1 MAESVRALLCSLAS
15 GQQLMEDRTSDPN
28 GPMGKISRRGLEIA
42 DGALLLLYII
52 AILISINARLSATDD
67 RVLRVPISDQSGESW
82 EFQSYGDRADQ
93 FIRYG
98 AKLFAAVLIV
108 AISALAYRVFA
119 PYQPTL
125 ALVGTFMLLSSAVF
139 ACIAAMLGL
148 ILGEGFIGP
157 IVTQGDF
164 QYIEGLTDF
173 FNALVPILVLSEK
186 VGLTFAALGALAYGG
201 LVAWTGALPRWLGW
215 LGMAAGLLLLL
226 TREESIGLMPLDR
239 GSPGLVWIPTR
250 SVLNQLVGGPCLAWL
265 LLSAGWL
272 TARGTNYPSRGKDAP
287 EMGETDA

>member
-1 MAESVRALLCSLAS
+1 
-15 GQQLMEDRTSDPN
+15 MEDHTAYPHRPT
-28 GPMGKISRRGLEIA
+28 GKISRRGLEIA
-42 DGALLLLYII
+42 TGALLLLYII

-67 RVLRVPISDQSGESW
+67 LSVRVPISDQSGESW
-82 EFQSYGDRADQ
+82 AFESGENRADQ

-98 AKLFAAVLIV
+98 ANLFAGVLIV

-148 ILGEGFIGP
+148 ILGQGFIGP

-164 QYIEGLTDF
+164 QDIEGLTDF
-173 FNALVPILVLSEK
+173 YNALVPILVLSEK

-215 LGMAAGLLLLL
+215 LGIAFGLLLLL
-226 TREESIGLMPLDR
+226 TWEESVGLMQMDR
-239 GSPGLVWIPTR
+239 GRPDLVWIPTR

-272 TARGTNYPSRGKDAP
+272 TARGTNRPSRGKDAP